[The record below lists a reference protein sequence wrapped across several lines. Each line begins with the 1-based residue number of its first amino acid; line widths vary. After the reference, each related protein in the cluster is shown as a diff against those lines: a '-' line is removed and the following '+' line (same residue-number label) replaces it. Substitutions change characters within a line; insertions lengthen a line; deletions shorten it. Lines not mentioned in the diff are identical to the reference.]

1 MKNNKHCHVRLAKH
15 RACILSATL
24 VSPLLLVAII
34 YTQADA
40 QNPTQTASVT
50 VASQKTTTTTVAPAI
65 VDNLEQE
72 QEQEQ
77 EHDTDTDTDSISYG
91 FEALQNSFAI
101 DIDLPVENLDDNPN
115 SAQLV
120 KFSSLTPS
128 LLALI
133 MQQNGVDINDK
144 QNYRLIDAKG
154 HIMPMAIRP
163 VSKQSSVN
171 QVLQVVSVETDNPN
185 AVEKLRHAL
194 TVQFDNPDNQQSINI
209 DLSNLPSNPVAAV
222 TNSPVRTWWL
232 TNPNFAK
239 TQPALSTEQSVN
251 LWLKFLPVNSAPPS
265 KRPLQLQIYG
275 SDDLQSWQMVSQTVV
290 SPFDP
295 SQPTQRGQPSQM
307 VATQADGTNQPIATG
322 NAIAIEPQ
330 QANYRYW
337 QVVANQP
344 INLEAASL
352 NRMVSEA
359 SFFLTR
365 ASFSKTKDN
374 ANQWRLSLAQPMLT
388 TGVSFFVPE
397 NQLWQVSINVPEQ
410 EANQLAKINKTANVS
425 NDKTLAN
432 SQIDKNHTTV
442 SWQPTLTKS
451 LQLGG
456 QMQQDD
462 LPVDLLTPMY
472 EMYFLAQGTAPY
484 RLVINEPPVLQ
495 QPNITLSNQ
504 QLTSLGNTVEGQMQ
518 NIEAL
523 NNPNASF
530 ERYKTWALWGVLA
543 AIVAALALIAL
554 RLYQQTTTQAPKE

>member
-1 MKNNKHCHVRLAKH
+1 MKKNKHCHVRLAKH

-24 VSPLLLVAII
+24 VSPLLLVA
-34 YTQADA
+34 QADA

-50 VASQKTTTTTVAPAI
+50 VASQKTTTTTVVPAI
-65 VDNLEQE
+65 VDNSEQA
-72 QEQEQ
+72 
-77 EHDTDTDTDSISYG
+77 HDIDSISYG
-91 FEALQNSFAI
+91 FDALQNSFAI
-101 DIDLPVENLDDNPN
+101 DIDLPGESQADNPN

-133 MQQNGVDINDK
+133 MQQNGATISDK

-194 TVQFDNPDNQQSINI
+194 TVQLDNPDNQQSINI

-239 TQPALSTEQSVN
+239 TEPALSTEQAVN
-251 LWLKFLPVNSAPPS
+251 LWLKFLPVNAAQPS

-290 SPFDP
+290 SPFSP
-295 SQPTQRGQPSQM
+295 SQATQPSQSSQM
-307 VATQADGTNQPIATG
+307 VAAQADGSNQPIATG
-322 NAIAIEPQ
+322 HAIAIEPQ

-352 NRMVSEA
+352 NRRVSEPI
-359 SFFLTR
+359 FFLTR
-365 ASFSKTKDN
+365 ASFSKTKED

-425 NDKTLAN
+425 NDKTLATT
-432 SQIDKNHTTV
+432 QIDKNHTVV

-451 LQLGG
+451 LHLDG

-462 LPVDLLTPMY
+462 LPVNLLTPMY

-484 RLVINEPPVLQ
+484 RLVINEPRVLQ

-504 QLTSLGNTVEGQMQ
+504 QLTRLGNTVEGQMQ

>member
-1 MKNNKHCHVRLAKH
+1 MKKNKHCQVKLAKY
-15 RACILSATL
+15 RACILSVTL

-50 VASQKTTTTTVAPAI
+50 VTSQKTTTTVAPAI

-72 QEQEQ
+72 QK
-77 EHDTDTDTDSISYG
+77 HDTDSISYG
-91 FEALQNSFAI
+91 FEALQNSFVI
-101 DIDLPVENLDDNPN
+101 DIDLPVEDLQDNPN

-133 MQQNGVDINDK
+133 MQQNGATISDK

-194 TVQFDNPDNQQSINI
+194 NVQLNNPDNQQSINI
-209 DLSNLPSNPVAAV
+209 DFSNLPSNPVAAV

-239 TQPALSTEQSVN
+239 NQPALSTEQAVN
-251 LWLKFLPVNSAPPS
+251 LWLKFLPVNSAQPS

-290 SPFDP
+290 SPFSP
-295 SQPTQRGQPSQM
+295 SQRGQPSQM
-307 VATQADGTNQPIATG
+307 LAPQADGTNQPIATG

-365 ASFSKTKDN
+365 ASFSKTKED

-410 EANQLAKINKTANVS
+410 EVNQLAKINKTANVS
-425 NDKTLAN
+425 NDKTLATT
-432 SQIDKNHTTV
+432 QIDKNHTVV

-484 RLVINEPPVLQ
+484 RLVINEPRVLQ

>member
-1 MKNNKHCHVRLAKH
+1 MKKNKHCHVRLAKH

-40 QNPTQTASVT
+40 QNPAQTASVT
-50 VASQKTTTTTVAPAI
+50 VASQKTTTTTVAHAI
-65 VDNLEQE
+65 VDNS
-72 QEQEQ
+72 EQ
-77 EHDTDTDTDSISYG
+77 EHDTDSISYG

-101 DIDLPVENLDDNPN
+101 DIDLPGENQEDNPN

-133 MQQNGVDINDK
+133 MQQNGATISDK
-144 QNYRLIDAKG
+144 QNYRLVDAKG

-163 VSKQSSVN
+163 VSKQSSIN

-194 TVQFDNPDNQQSINI
+194 TVQLDNPDNQQSINI

-239 TQPALSTEQSVN
+239 NQSALSTEQAVN
-251 LWLKFLPVNSAPPS
+251 LWLKFLPVNSAQPS

-290 SPFDP
+290 SPFN
-295 SQPTQRGQPSQM
+295 PTQPSQM
-307 VATQADGTNQPIATG
+307 VAPQADGSNQPIATG

-365 ASFSKTKDN
+365 ASFSKTKDD
-374 ANQWRLSLAQPMLT
+374 ANQWRLSLVQPMLT

-484 RLVINEPPVLQ
+484 RLVINEPRVLQ

-504 QLTSLGNTVEGQMQ
+504 QLTSLGNTAEGQMQ

-543 AIVAALALIAL
+543 AIVAALGLIAL
-554 RLYQQTTTQAPKE
+554 RLYQQTTTQVPKE

>member
-1 MKNNKHCHVRLAKH
+1 MKKNKHCQVKLAKY
-15 RACILSATL
+15 RACILSVTL

-50 VASQKTTTTTVAPAI
+50 VTSQKTTTTVAPAI

-72 QEQEQ
+72 QK
-77 EHDTDTDTDSISYG
+77 HDTDSISYG
-91 FEALQNSFAI
+91 FEALQNSFVI
-101 DIDLPVENLDDNPN
+101 DIDLPVEDLQDNPN

-133 MQQNGVDINDK
+133 MQQNGATISDK

-194 TVQFDNPDNQQSINI
+194 NVQLNNPDNQQSINI
-209 DLSNLPSNPVAAV
+209 DFSNLPSNPVAAV

-239 TQPALSTEQSVN
+239 TQPALSTEQAVN
-251 LWLKFLPVNSAPPS
+251 LWLKFLPVNSAQPS

-290 SPFDP
+290 SPFSP
-295 SQPTQRGQPSQM
+295 SQRGQPSQM
-307 VATQADGTNQPIATG
+307 LAPQADGTNQPIATG

-359 SFFLTR
+359 SFFLTH
-365 ASFSKTKDN
+365 ASFSKTKDD

-410 EANQLAKINKTANVS
+410 EVNQLAKINKTANVS

-432 SQIDKNHTTV
+432 SQIDKNHTVV

-484 RLVINEPPVLQ
+484 RLVINEPGVLQ

>member
-1 MKNNKHCHVRLAKH
+1 MKKNKHCQVKLAKY
-15 RACILSATL
+15 RACILSVTL

-50 VASQKTTTTTVAPAI
+50 VTSQKTTTTVAPAI

-72 QEQEQ
+72 QK
-77 EHDTDTDTDSISYG
+77 HDTDSISYG

-101 DIDLPVENLDDNPN
+101 DIDLPGENQEDNPN

-133 MQQNGVDINDK
+133 MQQNGVSISDK

-194 TVQFDNPDNQQSINI
+194 NVQLNNPDNQQSINI
-209 DLSNLPSNPVAAV
+209 DFSNLPSNPVAAV

-239 TQPALSTEQSVN
+239 NQPALSTEQAIN
-251 LWLKFLPVNSAPPS
+251 LWLKFLPVNSAQPS

-290 SPFDP
+290 SPFSP
-295 SQPTQRGQPSQM
+295 SQRGQPSQM
-307 VATQADGTNQPIATG
+307 LAPQADGTNQPIATG

-359 SFFLTR
+359 SFFLTH
-365 ASFSKTKDN
+365 ASFSKTKDD

-397 NQLWQVSINVPEQ
+397 NQLWQVRISVPEQ

-484 RLVINEPPVLQ
+484 RLVINEPGVLQ

>member
-65 VDNLEQE
+65 VDNS
-72 QEQEQ
+72 EQEQ
-77 EHDTDTDTDSISYG
+77 EHDTDNISYG

-101 DIDLPVENLDDNPN
+101 DIDLPGENQADNPN

-133 MQQNGVDINDK
+133 MQQNGVSISDK

-194 TVQFDNPDNQQSINI
+194 TVQLDNPDNQQSINI
-209 DLSNLPSNPVAAV
+209 DFSNLPSNPVAAV
-222 TNSPVRTWWL
+222 ANSPVRTWWL

-239 TQPALSTEQSVN
+239 NQSTLSTEQAVN
-251 LWLKFLPVNSAPPS
+251 LWLKFLPVNSAQPS

-290 SPFDP
+290 SPFNP
-295 SQPTQRGQPSQM
+295 SQPSQM
-307 VATQADGTNQPIATG
+307 VAPQADGSNQPIATG

-365 ASFSKTKDN
+365 ASFSKTKDDTS
-374 ANQWRLSLAQPMLT
+374 QWRLSLAQPMLT

-484 RLVINEPPVLQ
+484 RLVINEPRVLQ

-543 AIVAALALIAL
+543 AIVAALVLMAL
-554 RLYQQTTTQAPKE
+554 RLYQQTTTQVPKE

>member
-1 MKNNKHCHVRLAKH
+1 MKKNKHCQVKLAKY
-15 RACILSATL
+15 RACILSVTL

-50 VASQKTTTTTVAPAI
+50 VTSQKTTTTVAPAI

-72 QEQEQ
+72 QK
-77 EHDTDTDTDSISYG
+77 HDTDSISYG
-91 FEALQNSFAI
+91 FEALQNSFVI
-101 DIDLPVENLDDNPN
+101 DIDLPVEDLQDNPN

-133 MQQNGVDINDK
+133 MQQNGATISDK

-194 TVQFDNPDNQQSINI
+194 TVQLDNPDNQQSINI
-209 DLSNLPSNPVAAV
+209 DLSNLPSNQVAAV

-239 TQPALSTEQSVN
+239 NQPALSTEQAVN
-251 LWLKFLPVNSAPPS
+251 LWLKFLPVNSAQPS

-290 SPFDP
+290 SPFSP
-295 SQPTQRGQPSQM
+295 SQRGQPSQM
-307 VATQADGTNQPIATG
+307 LAPQADGTNQPIATG

-359 SFFLTR
+359 SFFLTH
-365 ASFSKTKDN
+365 ASFSKTKDD

-410 EANQLAKINKTANVS
+410 EVNQLAKINKTANVS

-484 RLVINEPPVLQ
+484 RLVINEPRVLQ

>member
-1 MKNNKHCHVRLAKH
+1 MKNNKHCQVKLAKY

-40 QNPTQTASVT
+40 QNPTQTAS
-50 VASQKTTTTTVAPAI
+50 ASITSQTQTTTTAVVPAI
-65 VDNLEQE
+65 VDNS
-72 QEQEQ
+72 EQEQ
-77 EHDTDTDTDSISYG
+77 EHDTDSISYG

-101 DIDLPVENLDDNPN
+101 DIDLPGENQADNPN

-133 MQQNGVDINDK
+133 MQQNGVNISDK

-194 TVQFDNPDNQQSINI
+194 TVQLDNPDNQQSINI

-222 TNSPVRTWWL
+222 TNNPVRTWWL

-239 TQPALSTEQSVN
+239 TEPALSTEQAVN
-251 LWLKFLPVNSAPPS
+251 LWLKFLPVNAAQPS

-295 SQPTQRGQPSQM
+295 TQRGQPTQYSQM
-307 VATQADGTNQPIATG
+307 VAPQTDGSNQPIATG
-322 NAIAIEPQ
+322 HAIAIEPQ

-344 INLEAASL
+344 VNLEAASL
-352 NRMVSEA
+352 NRRVSEP

-365 ASFSKTKDN
+365 ASFSKTKED

-397 NQLWQVSINVPEQ
+397 NQLWQVRISVPEQ

-425 NDKTLAN
+425 NDKTLATT
-432 SQIDKNHTTV
+432 QIDKNHTVV

-451 LQLGG
+451 LHLDG

-462 LPVDLLTPMY
+462 LPVNLLTPMY

-484 RLVINEPPVLQ
+484 RLVINEPRVLQ

-543 AIVAALALIAL
+543 AIIAALALIAL

>member
-1 MKNNKHCHVRLAKH
+1 MKKNKHCQVKLAKY
-15 RACILSATL
+15 RACILSVTL

-50 VASQKTTTTTVAPAI
+50 VTSQKTTTTVAPAI

-72 QEQEQ
+72 QK
-77 EHDTDTDTDSISYG
+77 HDTDSISYG
-91 FEALQNSFAI
+91 FEALQNSFVI
-101 DIDLPVENLDDNPN
+101 DIDLPVEDLQDNPN

-133 MQQNGVDINDK
+133 MQQNGATISDK

-194 TVQFDNPDNQQSINI
+194 NVQLNNPDNQQSINI
-209 DLSNLPSNPVAAV
+209 DFSNLPSNPVAAV

-239 TQPALSTEQSVN
+239 TEPTLSTEQAVN
-251 LWLKFLPVNSAPPS
+251 LWLKFLPVNSAQPS

-290 SPFDP
+290 SPFSP
-295 SQPTQRGQPSQM
+295 SQRGQPSQM
-307 VATQADGTNQPIATG
+307 LAPQADGTNQPIATG

-352 NRMVSEA
+352 NRRVSEP

-365 ASFSKTKDN
+365 ASFSKTKED

-410 EANQLAKINKTANVS
+410 EVNQLAKINKTANVS

-484 RLVINEPPVLQ
+484 RLVINEPGVLQ

>member
-1 MKNNKHCHVRLAKH
+1 MKKNKHCQVKLAKY
-15 RACILSATL
+15 RACILSVTL

-50 VASQKTTTTTVAPAI
+50 VTSQKTTTTVAPAI

-72 QEQEQ
+72 QK
-77 EHDTDTDTDSISYG
+77 HDTDSISYG
-91 FEALQNSFAI
+91 FEALQNGFAI
-101 DIDLPVENLDDNPN
+101 DIDLPGENQEDNPN

-133 MQQNGVDINDK
+133 MQQNGATISDK

-154 HIMPMAIRP
+154 HIMPMAIRQ

-194 TVQFDNPDNQQSINI
+194 TVQLDNPDNQQSINI
-209 DLSNLPSNPVAAV
+209 DLSNLPSNQVAAV

-239 TQPALSTEQSVN
+239 NQPALSTEQAVN
-251 LWLKFLPVNSAPPS
+251 LWLKFLPVNSAQPS

-290 SPFDP
+290 SPFSP
-295 SQPTQRGQPSQM
+295 SQRGQPSQM
-307 VATQADGTNQPIATG
+307 LAPQADGTNQPIATG

-344 INLEAASL
+344 VNLEAASL

-359 SFFLTR
+359 SFFLTH
-365 ASFSKTKDN
+365 ASFSKTKDD

-410 EANQLAKINKTANVS
+410 EVNQLAKINKTANVS

-484 RLVINEPPVLQ
+484 RLVINEPGVLQ

>member
-1 MKNNKHCHVRLAKH
+1 MKKNKHCQVKLAKY

-24 VSPLLLVAII
+24 VSPLLLIAII

-50 VASQKTTTTTVAPAI
+50 VASQTQTTTTTVAPAI
-65 VDNLEQE
+65 VDNS
-72 QEQEQ
+72 EQEQ
-77 EHDTDTDTDSISYG
+77 EHDTDSISYS

-101 DIDLPVENLDDNPN
+101 DIDLPGENQEDNPN

-133 MQQNGVDINDK
+133 MQQNGVNISDK

-194 TVQFDNPDNQQSINI
+194 TVQLDNPDNQQSINI

-239 TQPALSTEQSVN
+239 NQSTLSTEQAVN
-251 LWLKFLPVNSAPPS
+251 LWLKFLPVNLAQPS

-290 SPFDP
+290 SPFN
-295 SQPTQRGQPSQM
+295 PTRSSQM
-307 VATQADGTNQPIATG
+307 VAPQADGSNQPIATG

-330 QANYRYW
+330 KANYRYW

-365 ASFSKTKDN
+365 ASFSKTKDD

-425 NDKTLAN
+425 NDKTLATT
-432 SQIDKNHTTV
+432 QIDKNHTVV

-462 LPVDLLTPMY
+462 LPVNLLTPMY

-484 RLVINEPPVLQ
+484 RLVINEPRVLQ

-504 QLTSLGNTVEGQMQ
+504 QLTRLGNTVEGQMQ

-554 RLYQQTTTQAPKE
+554 RLYQQTTTQVPKE

>member
-1 MKNNKHCHVRLAKH
+1 MKKNKHCQVKLAKY
-15 RACILSATL
+15 RACILSVTL

-50 VASQKTTTTTVAPAI
+50 VTSQKTTTTVAPAI

-72 QEQEQ
+72 QK
-77 EHDTDTDTDSISYG
+77 HDTDSISYG
-91 FEALQNSFAI
+91 FEALQNSFVI
-101 DIDLPVENLDDNPN
+101 DIDLPVEDLQDNPN

-133 MQQNGVDINDK
+133 MQQNGATISDK

-194 TVQFDNPDNQQSINI
+194 NVQLNNPDNQQSINI
-209 DLSNLPSNPVAAV
+209 DFSNLPSNPVAAV

-239 TQPALSTEQSVN
+239 TEPTLSTEQAVN
-251 LWLKFLPVNSAPPS
+251 LWLKFLPVNSAQPS

-290 SPFDP
+290 SPFSP
-295 SQPTQRGQPSQM
+295 SQRGQPSQM
-307 VATQADGTNQPIATG
+307 LAPQADGTNQPIATG

-359 SFFLTR
+359 SFFLTH
-365 ASFSKTKDN
+365 ASFSKTKDD

-397 NQLWQVSINVPEQ
+397 NQLWQVRISVPEQ

-484 RLVINEPPVLQ
+484 RLVINEPGVLQ
-495 QPNITLSNQ
+495 QPNITLSNP

>member
-1 MKNNKHCHVRLAKH
+1 MKKNKHCHVRLAKH

-40 QNPTQTASVT
+40 QNPTQMASVT

-65 VDNLEQE
+65 VDNS
-72 QEQEQ
+72 EQEQ
-77 EHDTDTDTDSISYG
+77 EHDTDSISYG

-101 DIDLPVENLDDNPN
+101 DIDLPGESQADNPN

-133 MQQNGVDINDK
+133 MQQNGVNISDK

-154 HIMPMAIRP
+154 NIMPMAIRP

-194 TVQFDNPDNQQSINI
+194 TVQLDNPDNQQSINI
-209 DLSNLPSNPVAAV
+209 DFSNLPSNPVAAV
-222 TNSPVRTWWL
+222 TNSPIRTWWL

-239 TQPALSTEQSVN
+239 NQSNLSTEQAVN
-251 LWLKFLPVNSAPPS
+251 LWLKFLPVNSAQPS

-275 SDDLQSWQMVSQTVV
+275 SDDLQSWQIVSQTVV
-290 SPFDP
+290 SPFSP
-295 SQPTQRGQPSQM
+295 SHSTQPSQM
-307 VATQADGTNQPIATG
+307 VAPQADGSNQPIATG

-359 SFFLTR
+359 SLFLTR
-365 ASFSKTKDN
+365 ASFSKTKDD

-442 SWQPTLTKS
+442 SWQPTLTKT

-484 RLVINEPPVLQ
+484 RLVINEPRVLQ

-504 QLTSLGNTVEGQMQ
+504 QLASLGNTVEGQMQ

>member
-1 MKNNKHCHVRLAKH
+1 MKKNKHCHVRLAKY
-15 RACILSATL
+15 RACILSVTL

-50 VASQKTTTTTVAPAI
+50 VASQKATTTTVAPAI

-72 QEQEQ
+72 QEQE
-77 EHDTDTDTDSISYG
+77 HDTDNISYG

-101 DIDLPVENLDDNPN
+101 DIDLPGENQADNPN

-133 MQQNGVDINDK
+133 MQQNGVSISDK

-154 HIMPMAIRP
+154 HIMPTAIRP

-194 TVQFDNPDNQQSINI
+194 TVQLDNPDNQQSINI

-222 TNSPVRTWWL
+222 TNNPVRTWWL

-239 TQPALSTEQSVN
+239 NQSNLSTEQAVN
-251 LWLKFLPVNSAPPS
+251 LWLKFLPVNSAQPS

-290 SPFDP
+290 SPFSP
-295 SQPTQRGQPSQM
+295 SQSTQHSQM
-307 VATQADGTNQPIATG
+307 VAPQADGTNQPIAAG

-365 ASFSKTKDN
+365 ASFSKTKDD

-425 NDKTLAN
+425 NDKILAN

-462 LPVDLLTPMY
+462 LPVNLLTPMY

-484 RLVINEPPVLQ
+484 RLVINEPRVLQ

-543 AIVAALALIAL
+543 AIIAALALIAL

>member
-1 MKNNKHCHVRLAKH
+1 MKKNKHCHVRLAKH

-40 QNPTQTASVT
+40 QNPTQTASIT

-65 VDNLEQE
+65 VDKSEQA
-72 QEQEQ
+72 
-77 EHDTDTDTDSISYG
+77 HDTDNISYG
-91 FEALQNSFAI
+91 FEALQNSFVI
-101 DIDLPVENLDDNPN
+101 DIELPGENQADNPN

-194 TVQFDNPDNQQSINI
+194 TVQLDNPDNQQSINI

-222 TNSPVRTWWL
+222 TNNPVRTWWL

-239 TQPALSTEQSVN
+239 NQSNLSTEQAVN
-251 LWLKFLPVNSAPPS
+251 LWLKFLPVNSAQPS

-290 SPFDP
+290 SPFSP
-295 SQPTQRGQPSQM
+295 SQSTQHSQM
-307 VATQADGTNQPIATG
+307 VAPQADGTNQPIATG

-365 ASFSKTKDN
+365 ASFSKTKDD

-432 SQIDKNHTTV
+432 TQIDKNHTTV

-451 LQLGG
+451 LQLDG

-484 RLVINEPPVLQ
+484 RLVINEPRVLQ

-530 ERYKTWALWGVLA
+530 ERYKKWALWGVLA

>member
-1 MKNNKHCHVRLAKH
+1 MKKNKHCQVKLAKY
-15 RACILSATL
+15 RACILSVTL

-50 VASQKTTTTTVAPAI
+50 VVSQKTTTTVAPAI
-65 VDNLEQE
+65 VDNS
-72 QEQEQ
+72 EQ
-77 EHDTDTDTDSISYG
+77 EHDTDSISYG
-91 FEALQNSFAI
+91 FEALQNGFAI
-101 DIDLPVENLDDNPN
+101 DIDLPGENQEDNPN

-133 MQQNGVDINDK
+133 MQQNGVSISDK

-154 HIMPMAIRP
+154 HIMPMAIRQ

-194 TVQFDNPDNQQSINI
+194 TVQLDNPDNQQSINI
-209 DLSNLPSNPVAAV
+209 DLSNLPSNQVAAV

-239 TQPALSTEQSVN
+239 NQPALSTEQAVN
-251 LWLKFLPVNSAPPS
+251 LWLKFLPVNSAQPS

-295 SQPTQRGQPSQM
+295 SQSTQPSQSSQM
-307 VATQADGTNQPIATG
+307 VAAQADGSNQPIATG

-359 SFFLTR
+359 SFFLTH
-365 ASFSKTKDN
+365 ASFSKTKDD

-410 EANQLAKINKTANVS
+410 EVNQLAKINKTANVS

-484 RLVINEPPVLQ
+484 RLVINEPGVLQ

>member
-1 MKNNKHCHVRLAKH
+1 MKKNKHCQVKLAKY
-15 RACILSATL
+15 RACILSVTL

-50 VASQKTTTTTVAPAI
+50 VTSQKTTTTVAPAI

-72 QEQEQ
+72 QK
-77 EHDTDTDTDSISYG
+77 HDTDSISYG
-91 FEALQNSFAI
+91 FEALQNSFVI
-101 DIDLPVENLDDNPN
+101 DIDLPVEDLQDNPN

-133 MQQNGVDINDK
+133 MQQNGATISDK

-154 HIMPMAIRP
+154 HIMPMAIRQ

-194 TVQFDNPDNQQSINI
+194 TVQLDNPNNQQSINI

-239 TQPALSTEQSVN
+239 NQPALSTEQAVN
-251 LWLKFLPVNSAPPS
+251 LWLKFLPVNSAQPS

-290 SPFDP
+290 SPFSP
-295 SQPTQRGQPSQM
+295 SQRGQPSQM
-307 VATQADGTNQPIATG
+307 VAPQADGANQPIATG

-359 SFFLTR
+359 SFFLTH
-365 ASFSKTKDN
+365 ASFSKTKDD

-397 NQLWQVSINVPEQ
+397 NQLWQVRISVPEQ

-484 RLVINEPPVLQ
+484 RLVINEPGVLQ

>member
-1 MKNNKHCHVRLAKH
+1 MKKNKHCQVKLAKY
-15 RACILSATL
+15 RACILSVTL

-50 VASQKTTTTTVAPAI
+50 VTSQKTTTTVAPAI

-72 QEQEQ
+72 QK
-77 EHDTDTDTDSISYG
+77 HDTDSISYG
-91 FEALQNSFAI
+91 FEALQNSFVI
-101 DIDLPVENLDDNPN
+101 DIDLPVEDLQDNPN

-133 MQQNGVDINDK
+133 MQQNGATISDK

-194 TVQFDNPDNQQSINI
+194 NVQLNNPDNQQSINI
-209 DLSNLPSNPVAAV
+209 DFSNLPSNPVAAV

-239 TQPALSTEQSVN
+239 TQPALSTEQAVN
-251 LWLKFLPVNSAPPS
+251 LWLKFLPVNSAQPS

-290 SPFDP
+290 SPFSP
-295 SQPTQRGQPSQM
+295 SQRGQPSQM
-307 VATQADGTNQPIATG
+307 LAPQADGTNQPIATG

-359 SFFLTR
+359 SFFLTH
-365 ASFSKTKDN
+365 ASFSKTKDD

-410 EANQLAKINKTANVS
+410 EVNQLAKINKTANVS

-484 RLVINEPPVLQ
+484 RLVINEPRVLQ

>member
-1 MKNNKHCHVRLAKH
+1 MKKNKHCHVKLAKY
-15 RACILSATL
+15 RACILSVTL

-50 VASQKTTTTTVAPAI
+50 VTSQKTTTTVAPAI

-72 QEQEQ
+72 QK
-77 EHDTDTDTDSISYG
+77 HDTDSISYG
-91 FEALQNSFAI
+91 FEALQNSFVI
-101 DIDLPVENLDDNPN
+101 DIDLPVEDLQDNPN

-133 MQQNGVDINDK
+133 MQQNGATISDK

-194 TVQFDNPDNQQSINI
+194 TVQLDNPNNQQSINI

-239 TQPALSTEQSVN
+239 NQPALSTEQAIN
-251 LWLKFLPVNSAPPS
+251 LWLKFLPVNSAQPS

-290 SPFDP
+290 SPFSP
-295 SQPTQRGQPSQM
+295 SQRGQPSQM
-307 VATQADGTNQPIATG
+307 LAPQADGANQPIATG

-359 SFFLTR
+359 SFFLTH
-365 ASFSKTKDN
+365 ASFSKTKDD

-397 NQLWQVSINVPEQ
+397 NQLWQVRISVPEQ

-484 RLVINEPPVLQ
+484 RLVINEPGVLQ

>member
-1 MKNNKHCHVRLAKH
+1 MKKNKHCHVKLAKH

-50 VASQKTTTTTVAPAI
+50 VTSQKTTTTVAPAI

-72 QEQEQ
+72 QK
-77 EHDTDTDTDSISYG
+77 HDTDSISYG
-91 FEALQNSFAI
+91 FEALQNSFVI
-101 DIDLPVENLDDNPN
+101 DIDLPVEDLQDNPN

-133 MQQNGVDINDK
+133 MQQNGATISDK

-154 HIMPMAIRP
+154 HIMPMAIRQ

-194 TVQFDNPDNQQSINI
+194 TVQLDNPDNQQSINI

-239 TQPALSTEQSVN
+239 TQPTLSTEQAVN
-251 LWLKFLPVNSAPPS
+251 LWLKFLPVNSAQPS

-290 SPFDP
+290 SPFSP
-295 SQPTQRGQPSQM
+295 SQRGQPSQM
-307 VATQADGTNQPIATG
+307 LAPQADGTNQPIATG

-352 NRMVSEA
+352 NRRVSEP

-365 ASFSKTKDN
+365 ASFSKTKDD

-397 NQLWQVSINVPEQ
+397 NQLWQVRISVPEQ

-425 NDKTLAN
+425 NDKTLATT
-432 SQIDKNHTTV
+432 QIDKNHTVV

-451 LQLGG
+451 LQLSG

-484 RLVINEPPVLQ
+484 RLVINEPGVLQ

>member
-1 MKNNKHCHVRLAKH
+1 MKKNKHCHVKLAKH

-50 VASQKTTTTTVAPAI
+50 VTSQKTTTTVAPAI

-72 QEQEQ
+72 QK
-77 EHDTDTDTDSISYG
+77 HDTDSISYG
-91 FEALQNSFAI
+91 FEALQNSFVI
-101 DIDLPVENLDDNPN
+101 DIDLPVEDLQDNPN

-133 MQQNGVDINDK
+133 MQQNGATISDK

-194 TVQFDNPDNQQSINI
+194 NVQLNNPDNQQSINI
-209 DLSNLPSNPVAAV
+209 DFSNLPSNPVAAV

-239 TQPALSTEQSVN
+239 TEPTLSTEQAVN
-251 LWLKFLPVNSAPPS
+251 LWLKFLPVNSAQPS

-290 SPFDP
+290 SPFSP
-295 SQPTQRGQPSQM
+295 SQRGQPSQM
-307 VATQADGTNQPIATG
+307 LAPQADGTNQPIATG

-359 SFFLTR
+359 SFFLTH
-365 ASFSKTKDN
+365 ASFSKTKDD

-397 NQLWQVSINVPEQ
+397 NQLWQVRISVPEQ

-484 RLVINEPPVLQ
+484 RLVINEPRVLQ

>member
-1 MKNNKHCHVRLAKH
+1 MKNNKHCQVKLAKY
-15 RACILSATL
+15 RACILSVTL

-50 VASQKTTTTTVAPAI
+50 VTSQKTTTTVAPAI

-72 QEQEQ
+72 QK
-77 EHDTDTDTDSISYG
+77 HDTDSISYG
-91 FEALQNSFAI
+91 FEALQNSFVI
-101 DIDLPVENLDDNPN
+101 DIDLPVEDLQDNPN

-133 MQQNGVDINDK
+133 MQQNGATISDK

-194 TVQFDNPDNQQSINI
+194 NVQLNNPDNQQSINI
-209 DLSNLPSNPVAAV
+209 DFSNLPSNPVAAV

-239 TQPALSTEQSVN
+239 NQPALSTEQAVN
-251 LWLKFLPVNSAPPS
+251 LWLKFLPVNSAQPS

-290 SPFDP
+290 SPFSP
-295 SQPTQRGQPSQM
+295 SQRGQPSQM
-307 VATQADGTNQPIATG
+307 LAPQADGTNQPIATG

-344 INLEAASL
+344 VNLEAASL
-352 NRMVSEA
+352 NRRVSEP
-359 SFFLTR
+359 SFFLTH
-365 ASFSKTKDN
+365 ASFSKTKDD

-410 EANQLAKINKTANVS
+410 EVNQLAKINKTANVS

-484 RLVINEPPVLQ
+484 RLVINEPGVLQ

>member
-1 MKNNKHCHVRLAKH
+1 MKKNKHCQVKLAKY
-15 RACILSATL
+15 RACILSVTL

-50 VASQKTTTTTVAPAI
+50 VTSQKTTTTVAPAI

-72 QEQEQ
+72 QK
-77 EHDTDTDTDSISYG
+77 HDTDSISYG
-91 FEALQNSFAI
+91 FEALQNSFVI
-101 DIDLPVENLDDNPN
+101 DIDLPVEDLQDNPN

-133 MQQNGVDINDK
+133 MQQNGATISDK

-154 HIMPMAIRP
+154 HIMPMAIRQ

-194 TVQFDNPDNQQSINI
+194 NVQLNNPDNQQSINI
-209 DLSNLPSNPVAAV
+209 DFSNLPSNPVAAV

-239 TQPALSTEQSVN
+239 NQPALSTEQAVN
-251 LWLKFLPVNSAPPS
+251 LWLKFLPVNSAQPS

-290 SPFDP
+290 SPFSP
-295 SQPTQRGQPSQM
+295 SQRGQPSQM
-307 VATQADGTNQPIATG
+307 LAPQADGTNQPIATG

-344 INLEAASL
+344 VNLEAASL

-359 SFFLTR
+359 SFFLTH
-365 ASFSKTKDN
+365 ASFSKTKDD

-410 EANQLAKINKTANVS
+410 EVNQLAKINKTANVS

-484 RLVINEPPVLQ
+484 RLVINEPGVLQ

>member
-1 MKNNKHCHVRLAKH
+1 MKKNKHCQVKLAKY
-15 RACILSATL
+15 RACILSVTL

-50 VASQKTTTTTVAPAI
+50 VASQKTNVTTVAPAI
-65 VDNLEQE
+65 VGNS
-72 QEQEQ
+72 EQ
-77 EHDTDTDTDSISYG
+77 EHDTDSISYG

-101 DIDLPVENLDDNPN
+101 DIDLPGENQADNPN

-133 MQQNGVDINDK
+133 MQQNGVSISDK

-194 TVQFDNPDNQQSINI
+194 NVQLNNPDNQQSINI
-209 DLSNLPSNPVAAV
+209 DFSNLPSNPVAAV

-239 TQPALSTEQSVN
+239 NQSNLSTEQAVN
-251 LWLKFLPVNSAPPS
+251 LWLKFLPVNSAQPS

-295 SQPTQRGQPSQM
+295 SQSTQPTQHSQM
-307 VATQADGTNQPIATG
+307 VAPQADGTNQPIATG

-365 ASFSKTKDN
+365 ASFSKTKDD

-397 NQLWQVSINVPEQ
+397 NQLWQVSIKVPEQ

-425 NDKTLAN
+425 NDKILAN

-462 LPVDLLTPMY
+462 LPVNLLTPMY

-484 RLVINEPPVLQ
+484 RLVINEPRVLQ

-530 ERYKTWALWGVLA
+530 ERYKIWALWGVLA